1 MRTANRG
8 DGMSAEAIALCAACI
23 DENDRIAH
31 GTPLTPA
38 AQRAM
43 ERQRERLQSLYLLL
57 CEETAEPVQLDA
69 AAWRSPGTSST
80 PPHGK

>member
-1 MRTANRG
+1 
-8 DGMSAEAIALCAACI
+8 MSARAIALCAACI
-23 DENDRIAH
+23 DDHERIAH

-43 ERQRERLQSLYLLL
+43 EQQRQRLQSLYLLL

-69 AAWRSPGTSST
+69 AAVARCICSPLSDGAGC
-80 PPHGK
+80 PVHAK